1 MILLAAVPVF
11 DLGDILRPVLLPAV
25 PVVEIGDILLPVLLP
40 AAVPVVELGDVL
52 LPVLLPA
59 AVPVVELGDI
69 LLPVLLSAVSNLQL
83 LHQDVDLLLT
93 LNFLLNVI
101 GARASWEQIRSLVI
115 FP

>member
-1 MILLAAVPVF
+1 M
-11 DLGDILRPVLLPAV
+11 
-25 PVVEIGDILLPVLLP
+25 
-40 AAVPVVELGDVL
+40 VELGDVL

-93 LNFLLNVI
+93 LNCLLNVI